1 MARRGSCKR
10 SIQVFGGRNGTPAV
24 EHAASVCEGQDP
36 RLEIAF
42 GMFDLPTGAA
52 LQKLEV
58 TPVGIE
64 REPASLAACLR
75 DLLVGITNVFEVQ
88 LPVFMS
94 LIGKMLRLAGDS
106 VDLTPRGA
114 NFVDDSLVP
123 VAP

>member
-1 MARRGSCKR
+1 
-10 SIQVFGGRNGTPAV
+10 
-24 EHAASVCEGQDP
+24 
-36 RLEIAF
+36 
-42 GMFDLPTGAA
+42 MFDLPTGAA

-114 NFVDDSLVP
+114 DFVDDSLVP